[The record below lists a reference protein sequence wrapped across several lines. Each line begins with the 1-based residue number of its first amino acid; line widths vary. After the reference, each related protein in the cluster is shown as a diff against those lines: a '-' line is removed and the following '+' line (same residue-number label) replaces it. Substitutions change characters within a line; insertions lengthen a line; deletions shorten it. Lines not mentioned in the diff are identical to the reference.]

1 MFNLILFTH
10 TNNMKKKTFKTLR
23 NMFFTFLICFV
34 LPLLVFYTL
43 NFYLKADAVF
53 DEGYTLC
60 GVDVSN
66 LTLKEA
72 EEKLQDILNKV
83 QKITLT
89 LKYKDN
95 TWTYNESDFDVHS
108 NVHIVLEELQ
118 KANRK
123 SGVDKTKLI
132 RKIKA
137 MGFDSQITTN
147 YVLLGLDK
155 KIDEIADF
163 VSIEPISASAKYNY
177 DKEAFDITND
187 TPGQVLN
194 REKLYDKIVSNLK
207 RSSEVTLDL
216 TLDPVPAL
224 YQTKDIIKATKR
236 QGEFST
242 SYASSNA
249 DRKSNIKL
257 AVNTLNGL
265 VINPNETFSF
275 NQTLG
280 KRTTNKGYKEANIIK
295 DGKFVKG
302 VGGGICQVSTTLYNA
317 LLLSNIDVTEAH
329 KHTLPVSYV
338 PPCLDA
344 MVSWGSADL
353 KFTNTTNLPI
363 YIIASANGEKI
374 KFKIFGDTNKNNYEI
389 KTRGEII
396 KTIKPPKDKV
406 IQDKSGIYSDKI
418 LYKGEFLRVKNAKN
432 GYEAKS
438 YIDYYVD
445 GKLVKSKMLRH
456 ATYAPQ
462 QGILYEGTE
471 TLPEGFTIPKDD
483 LVLNKNTI
491 IND

>member
-10 TNNMKKKTFKTLR
+10 TNNMKKRTFKTLR
-23 NMFFTFLICFV
+23 NIFFTFLICFV

-108 NVHIVLEELQ
+108 NIHIVLEELQ
-118 KANRK
+118 KANRR
-123 SGVDKTKLI
+123 SGVDKAKLI

-137 MGFDSQITTN
+137 MGFDSQIATN

-177 DKEAFDITND
+177 DKETFDITND

-194 REKLYDKIVSNLK
+194 REKLYDEIVSNLK

-224 YQTKDIIKATKR
+224 YQTKDIIKATTR

-265 VINPNETFSF
+265 VINPNESFSF

-317 LLLSNIDVTEAH
+317 L
-329 KHTLPVSYV
+329 P
-338 PPCLDA
+338 
-344 MVSWGSADL
+344 
-353 KFTNTTNLPI
+353 
-363 YIIASANGEKI
+363 
-374 KFKIFGDTNKNNYEI
+374 
-389 KTRGEII
+389 
-396 KTIKPPKDKV
+396 
-406 IQDKSGIYSDKI
+406 
-418 LYKGEFLRVKNAKN
+418 
-432 GYEAKS
+432 
-438 YIDYYVD
+438 
-445 GKLVKSKMLRH
+445 
-456 ATYAPQ
+456 
-462 QGILYEGTE
+462 
-471 TLPEGFTIPKDD
+471 
-483 LVLNKNTI
+483 
-491 IND
+491 